1 MEEKKQSVQEEQT
14 REIFDELRG
23 WNDDDFNE
31 AFQELEIENCNISTE
46 KKKLLVM
53 LNMLDGVKQNGWF
66 FATNQLLCELSGM
79 KDRTLTRTKKYFK
92 DLKIINF
99 RRGCKE
105 HSTDYKFNR
114 KNIINLPKIKC
125 GVLPNKSGDSPIVKS
140 GISNSI
146 SDSYQVQHATFF
158 NTIENGVPYTETYSN
173 SNTETYSNS
182 NTEIYSKK
190 ESYTDSNIN
199 NNINKKDNNIMNNL
213 INILIENNKELIEN
227 INRNNKELTTSILS
241 LKNGNETN
249 PSIETYKKEIEE
261 KDNRVKTLQDEI
273 NKIQD
278 EASTLVEKKD
288 IEIENLQ
295 EENNKLQDK
304 VNNLQEEN
312 NKLQDKVNKL
322 QEENNKLQ
330 ERLNKVT
337 VTANGNETNHSSSIV
352 DKILSHSLD
361 VVTKHPTKDKAWK
374 QEKAL
379 QETTKQEQS
388 PKVDTKTT
396 VVENDSNNDEKNY
409 VLKKLE
415 CEIIKPFKSSIINA
429 KNYEKL
435 MKTQEDI
442 CDVVE
447 NFYTVHKDVITISDI
462 KPFSNEL
469 RTVFQQ
475 KEEELQQKTN
485 INEPSSK
492 SNGEVQVEED
502 NTNSLQQNPSKEE
515 TKETTAVEN
524 SSKEDEA
531 KYNQFQSNK
540 ETTPKTENCE
550 EKKETTAE
558 PSTANSKNI
567 EVSKTDTPNDKE
579 KTQEELDK
587 ELDKTVSS
595 MFLTDT
601 NQAVSTK
608 KSEEVKFPETKVI
621 PLREGEEKRQ
631 FQELVDNTTIN
642 QMLESYSALDKVKYE
657 EILTEIRKTVTKG
670 NYPQRI
676 VQAYLNAIEYKGYYC
691 NIQNAMKPLED
702 TIEVTVTATST
713 PKRDSIEEF
722 IKDKVDNIEKNVKE
736 CGDELPFGN
745 KPKSNHQDVEE
756 SNCYQSEVEKIAM
769 AATCSYDESQ
779 DALF

>member
-173 SNTETYSNS
+173 SNTETYS
-182 NTEIYSKK
+182 KK

-199 NNINKKDNNIMNNL
+199 NNINKKDNNIMDNL

-249 PSIETYKKEIEE
+249 SSIETYKKEI
-261 KDNRVKTLQDEI
+261 KTLQDEI

-295 EENNKLQDK
+295 EENNKLQ
-304 VNNLQEEN
+304 
-312 NKLQDKVNKL
+312 
-322 QEENNKLQ
+322 EENNKLQ

-337 VTANGNETNHSSSIV
+337 ATANGNETNHSSSIV

-379 QETTKQEQS
+379 QEAKQEQS

-396 VVENDSNNDEKNY
+396 VVENNSNNDEKNY

-435 MKTQEDI
+435 MKTQEDFA
-442 CDVVE
+442 DVVKKY
-447 NFYTVHKDVITISDI
+447 YTVHNDVITSSEMKSII
-462 KPFSNEL
+462 NEV

-475 KEEELQQKTN
+475 KEEELTSKVDTN
-485 INEPSSK
+485 ESSSK
-492 SNGEVQVEED
+492 SNGIVQSEED
-502 NTNSLQQNPSKEE
+502 DTNSLQQNPSKEE

-531 KYNQFQSNK
+531 KSNQFQSNK
-540 ETTPKTENCE
+540 ETTQKTENCE
-550 EKKETTAE
+550 EKEEATTE
-558 PSTANSKNI
+558 PNTANSKNV
-567 EVSKTDTPNDKE
+567 EVSKTDTPNYKE

-601 NQAVSTK
+601 KQAVSTK

-631 FQELVDNTTIN
+631 FQELVDNATIN
-642 QMLESYSALDKVKYE
+642 QMLESYSALDKGKYE
-657 EILTEIRKTVTKG
+657 EILTEIRKSVTKG

-676 VQAYLNAIEYKGYYC
+676 VQAYLNAIEHKGYYC

-702 TIEVTVTATST
+702 TKEVTVTATST
-713 PKRDSIEEF
+713 PKRDSLEEF
-722 IKDKVDNIEKNVKE
+722 IKDKMDNIEKNVKE

>member
-53 LNMLDGVKQNGWF
+53 LNMLDGVKQKGWF
-66 FATNQLLCELSGM
+66 FATNQLLCELTGM

-173 SNTETYSNS
+173 SNTE
-182 NTEIYSKK
+182 IYSKK

-249 PSIETYKKEIEE
+249 LSIETYKKEIEE
-261 KDNRVKTLQDEI
+261 KDNLIKTLQDEI

-278 EASTLVEKKD
+278 EVSTLVEKKD
-288 IEIENLQ
+288 IEIENL
-295 EENNKLQDK
+295 KT
-304 VNNLQEEN
+304 
-312 NKLQDKVNKL
+312 
-322 QEENNKLQ
+322 
-330 ERLNKVT
+330 RLNNSIEYFKKIRQYIPKELRT
-337 VTANGNETNHSSSIV
+337 INGKETNHSSSTSIES
-352 DKILSHSLD
+352 KIISHSLD
-361 VVTKHPTKDKAWK
+361 VVTKYPTKDKAWK
-374 QEKAL
+374 QEQQEKAL
-379 QETTKQEQS
+379 QEAKQEQS

-396 VVENDSNNDEKNY
+396 VVENNSNNDEKNY

-435 MKTQEDI
+435 MKTQEDFA
-442 CDVVE
+442 DVVKK
-447 NFYTVHKDVITISDI
+447 FYTVHNDVITSSEMKSII
-462 KPFSNEL
+462 NEV

-475 KEEELQQKTN
+475 KEEELTSKVDTN
-485 INEPSSK
+485 ESSSK
-492 SNGEVQVEED
+492 SNGIVQVEED

-601 NQAVSTK
+601 KQAVSTK

-642 QMLESYSALDKVKYE
+642 QMLESYSALDKGKYE
-657 EILTEIRKTVTKG
+657 EILTEIRKAVTKG

-676 VQAYLNAIEYKGYYC
+676 VQAYLNAIEHKGYYC
-691 NIQNAMKPLED
+691 NLQNAMKPLED
-702 TIEVTVTATST
+702 TKEVTVTATST
-713 PKRDSIEEF
+713 PKRDSLEEF

-745 KPKSNHQDVEE
+745 NSKSNHQDVEE
-756 SNCYQSEVEKIAM
+756 SNYYQSEEEKIAM

>member
-53 LNMLDGVKQNGWF
+53 LNMLDGVKQKGWF

-140 GISNSI
+140 GIRNSI

-158 NTIENGVPYTETYSN
+158 NTIENGVPYTDTYTEKYSN
-173 SNTETYSNS
+173 SNSET
-182 NTEIYSKK
+182 YSKK
-190 ESYTDSNIN
+190 EPYTDSNTD
-199 NNINKKDNNIMNNL
+199 NNINKKDNNIMDNL

-249 PSIETYKKEIEE
+249 LSIETYKKEIEE
-261 KDNRVKTLQDEI
+261 KDNLIKTLQDEI

-278 EASTLVEKKD
+278 EVSTLVEKKD
-288 IEIENLQ
+288 IEIENL
-295 EENNKLQDK
+295 KT
-304 VNNLQEEN
+304 
-312 NKLQDKVNKL
+312 
-322 QEENNKLQ
+322 
-330 ERLNKVT
+330 RLNNSIEYFKKISQYIPNELRT
-337 VTANGNETNHSSSIV
+337 TNGKETNHSSSTSIES
-352 DKILSHSLD
+352 KIISHSLD
-361 VVTKHPTKDKAWK
+361 VVTKYPTKDKAWK
-374 QEKAL
+374 QEQQEKAL
-379 QETTKQEQS
+379 QEAKQEQS

-396 VVENDSNNDEKNY
+396 VQENNSKEGERNY
-409 VLKKLE
+409 VLKKLDNLKNGWIE
-415 CEIIKPFKSSIINA
+415 KINTVTTEEQL
-429 KNYEKL
+429 YE
-435 MKTQEDI
+435 
-442 CDVVE
+442 
-447 NFYTVHKDVITISDI
+447 Y
-462 KPFSNEL
+462 SNESL
-469 RTVFQQ
+469 YQFSDFAKIHVEFQ
-475 KEEELQQKTN
+475 KESDETFKELQQ
-485 INEPSSK
+485 
-492 SNGEVQVEED
+492 
-502 NTNSLQQNPSKEE
+502 LF
-515 TKETTAVEN
+515 
-524 SSKEDEA
+524 EA

-540 ETTPKTENCE
+540 ETTPKAENCE

-558 PSTANSKNI
+558 PNTANSKNV

-579 KTQEELDK
+579 KTQEEIDK
-587 ELDKTVSS
+587 EFEKETSS

-601 NQAVSTK
+601 KQAVSTK

-631 FQELVDNTTIN
+631 FQELVDNQTLN
-642 QMLESYSALDKVKYE
+642 RLLKDYSEKRNFD
-657 EILTEIRKTVTKG
+657 EIITEIRKAITKG
-670 NYPQRI
+670 NYPKKI
-676 VQAYLNAIEYKGYYC
+676 VNAYIEYAWHTYTFDC
-691 NIQNAMKPLED
+691 EVQDAMKPLED
-702 TIEVTVTATST
+702 TKEEKETTAETNST
-713 PKRDSIEEF
+713 PKGDSLDEF
-722 IKDKVDNIEKNVKE
+722 LKDKVDNIKKNAE
-736 CGDELPFGN
+736 ENGNELPFGKN
-745 KPKSNHQDVEE
+745 PKSRYQDVDE
-756 SNCYQSEVEKIAM
+756 SNYYQSEEEKVAM
-769 AATCSYDESQ
+769 SATCSYDETQ
-779 DALF
+779 DAVF

>member
-125 GVLPNKSGDSPIVKS
+125 GVLPNKSGESPIVKS
-140 GISNSI
+140 CISNSI
-146 SDSYQVQHATFF
+146 SDSYQVKHATFF

-173 SNTETYSNS
+173 SNTETYS
-182 NTEIYSKK
+182 KK

-199 NNINKKDNNIMNNL
+199 NNINKKDNNIMDNL

-249 PSIETYKKEIEE
+249 LSIETYKKEIEE
-261 KDNRVKTLQDEI
+261 KDNLIKTLQDEI

-278 EASTLVEKKD
+278 EVSTLVEKKD
-288 IEIENLQ
+288 IEIENL
-295 EENNKLQDK
+295 KT
-304 VNNLQEEN
+304 
-312 NKLQDKVNKL
+312 
-322 QEENNKLQ
+322 
-330 ERLNKVT
+330 RLNKSIEYFKKIRQYIPKELRIT
-337 VTANGNETNHSSSIV
+337 NGKETNHSSSTSIES
-352 DKILSHSLD
+352 KIISHSLD
-361 VVTKHPTKDKAWK
+361 VVTKYPTKDKAWK
-374 QEKAL
+374 QEQQEKAL
-379 QETTKQEQS
+379 QEAKQEQS
-388 PKVDTKTT
+388 TNVDTKTT
-396 VVENDSNNDEKNY
+396 VVENNSNNDEKNY

-435 MKTQEDI
+435 MKTQEDFA
-442 CDVVE
+442 DVVKK
-447 NFYTVHKDVITISDI
+447 FYTVHNDVITSTEMKSII
-462 KPFSNEL
+462 NEV

-475 KEEELQQKTN
+475 KEEELTSKVDTN
-485 INEPSSK
+485 ESSSK

-531 KYNQFQSNK
+531 KSNQFQSNK
-540 ETTPKTENCE
+540 ETTQKSENCE
-550 EKKETTAE
+550 EKEEATAE

-601 NQAVSTK
+601 K

-631 FQELVDNTTIN
+631 FQELVSNQTIN
-642 QMLESYSALDKVKYE
+642 ALLEGYSALDKGKYE
-657 EILTEIRKTVTKG
+657 EILTEIRKAVTKG

-676 VQAYLNAIEYKGYYC
+676 VQAYLNAIEHKGYYC
-691 NIQNAMKPLED
+691 NLQNAMKPLED
-702 TIEVTVTATST
+702 TKEVTVTATST
-713 PKRDSIEEF
+713 PKIDSLEEF
-722 IKDKVDNIEKNVKE
+722 IKDKMDNIEKNVKE

-745 KPKSNHQDVEE
+745 NSKSNHQDVEE
-756 SNCYQSEVEKIAM
+756 SNCYQSKEENMAM

>member
-53 LNMLDGVKQNGWF
+53 LNMLDGIKQKGWF

-140 GISNSI
+140 GIGNSI

-173 SNTETYSNS
+173 SNSEK
-182 NTEIYSKK
+182 YSKK

-249 PSIETYKKEIEE
+249 LSIETYKKEIEE
-261 KDNRVKTLQDEI
+261 KDNLIKTLKDEI

-278 EASTLVEKKD
+278 EVSTLVEKKD
-288 IEIENLQ
+288 IEIENL
-295 EENNKLQDK
+295 KT
-304 VNNLQEEN
+304 
-312 NKLQDKVNKL
+312 
-322 QEENNKLQ
+322 
-330 ERLNKVT
+330 RLNNSIEYFKKIRQYIPKELRT
-337 VTANGNETNHSSSIV
+337 TNGKETNHSSSTSIES
-352 DKILSHSLD
+352 KIISHSLD

-374 QEKAL
+374 QEQQKKAL
-379 QETTKQEQS
+379 QEAKQEQS

-396 VVENDSNNDEKNY
+396 VVENNSNNGERNY

-435 MKTQEDI
+435 MKTQEDFADI
-442 CDVVE
+442 V
-447 NFYTVHKDVITISDI
+447 NKYYTVHNDVITSSEMKSII
-462 KPFSNEL
+462 NEV
-469 RTVFQQ
+469 RTIFQQ
-475 KEEELQQKTN
+475 KEEELQQKANT
-485 INEPSSK
+485 NEPSS
-492 SNGEVQVEED
+492 NGIVQVEEG
-502 NTNSLQQNPSKEE
+502 NTKELQQNPSKVD
-515 TKETTAVEN
+515 TKTIAVEN

-531 KYNQFQSNK
+531 KSNQFQSNK

-550 EKKETTAE
+550 EKEEATTE
-558 PSTANSKNI
+558 PNTANSKNV

-587 ELDKTVSS
+587 EFEKETSS

-601 NQAVSTK
+601 KQAVSTK

-631 FQELVDNTTIN
+631 FQELVDNQTLN
-642 QMLESYSALDKVKYE
+642 RLLKDYSEKRNFD
-657 EILTEIRKTVTKG
+657 EILTEIRKAITKG
-670 NYPQRI
+670 NYPKKI
-676 VQAYLNAIEYKGYYC
+676 VNAYIEYAWHTYTFDC
-691 NIQNAMKPLED
+691 EVQDAMKPLED
-702 TIEVTVTATST
+702 TKEGTETTAETTST
-713 PKRDSIEEF
+713 PKGDSLAEF
-722 IKDKVDNIEKNVKE
+722 LKDKVDNIKKNAE
-736 CGDELPFGN
+736 ENGNELPFGKN
-745 KPKSNHQDVEE
+745 HKSRYQDVDE
-756 SNCYQSEVEKIAM
+756 SNCYQSEEEKVAM
-769 AATCSYDESQ
+769 AATCSYDETQ
-779 DALF
+779 DAVF

>member
-125 GVLPNKSGDSPIVKS
+125 GVLPNKSGESPIVKS

-146 SDSYQVQHATFF
+146 SDSYQVKHATFF

-173 SNTETYSNS
+173 SNTETYS
-182 NTEIYSKK
+182 KK

-199 NNINKKDNNIMNNL
+199 NNINKKDNNIMDNL

-249 PSIETYKKEIEE
+249 LSIETYKKEIEE
-261 KDNRVKTLQDEI
+261 KDNLIKTLQDEI

-278 EASTLVEKKD
+278 EVSTLVEKKD
-288 IEIENLQ
+288 IEIENL
-295 EENNKLQDK
+295 KT
-304 VNNLQEEN
+304 
-312 NKLQDKVNKL
+312 
-322 QEENNKLQ
+322 
-330 ERLNKVT
+330 RLNKSIEYFKKIRQYIPKGLRT
-337 VTANGNETNHSSSIV
+337 TNGKETNHSSSTSIES
-352 DKILSHSLD
+352 KIISHSLD
-361 VVTKHPTKDKAWK
+361 VVTKYPTKDKAWK
-374 QEKAL
+374 QEQQEKAL
-379 QETTKQEQS
+379 QEAKQEQS
-388 PKVDTKTT
+388 TNVDTKTT
-396 VVENDSNNDEKNY
+396 VVENNSNNDEKNY

-435 MKTQEDI
+435 MKTQEDFA
-442 CDVVE
+442 DVVKKY
-447 NFYTVHKDVITISDI
+447 YTVHNDVITSSEMKSII
-462 KPFSNEL
+462 NEV

-475 KEEELQQKTN
+475 KEEELTSKVDTN
-485 INEPSSK
+485 ESSSK

-502 NTNSLQQNPSKEE
+502 KTNSLQQNPSKEE

-531 KYNQFQSNK
+531 KSNQFQSNK
-540 ETTPKTENCE
+540 ETTQKSENCE
-550 EKKETTAE
+550 EKEEATAE

-601 NQAVSTK
+601 K

-631 FQELVDNTTIN
+631 FQELVSNQTIN
-642 QMLESYSALDKVKYE
+642 ALLEGYSALDKGKYE
-657 EILTEIRKTVTKG
+657 EILTEIRKAVTKG

-676 VQAYLNAIEYKGYYC
+676 VQAYLNAIEHKGYYC
-691 NIQNAMKPLED
+691 NLQNAMKPLED
-702 TIEVTVTATST
+702 TKEVTVTATST
-713 PKRDSIEEF
+713 PKIDSLEEF
-722 IKDKVDNIEKNVKE
+722 IKDKMDNIEKNVKE
-736 CGDELPFGN
+736 CGDGLPFGN

-756 SNCYQSEVEKIAM
+756 SNCYQSKEENMAM

>member
-125 GVLPNKSGDSPIVKS
+125 GVLPNKSGESPIVKS

-146 SDSYQVQHATFF
+146 SDSYQVKHATFF

-173 SNTETYSNS
+173 SNTETYS
-182 NTEIYSKK
+182 KK

-199 NNINKKDNNIMNNL
+199 NNINKKDNNIMDNL

-249 PSIETYKKEIEE
+249 LSIETYKKEIEE
-261 KDNRVKTLQDEI
+261 KDNLIKTLQDEI

-278 EASTLVEKKD
+278 EVSTLVEKKD
-288 IEIENLQ
+288 IEIENL
-295 EENNKLQDK
+295 KT
-304 VNNLQEEN
+304 
-312 NKLQDKVNKL
+312 
-322 QEENNKLQ
+322 
-330 ERLNKVT
+330 RLNKSIEYFKKIRQYIPKELRT
-337 VTANGNETNHSSSIV
+337 TNGKETNHSSSTSIES
-352 DKILSHSLD
+352 KIISHSLD
-361 VVTKHPTKDKAWK
+361 VVTKYPTKDKAWK
-374 QEKAL
+374 QEQQEKAL
-379 QETTKQEQS
+379 QEAKQEQS
-388 PKVDTKTT
+388 TNVDTKTT
-396 VVENDSNNDEKNY
+396 VVENNSNNDEKNY

-435 MKTQEDI
+435 MKTQEDFA
-442 CDVVE
+442 DVVKKY
-447 NFYTVHKDVITISDI
+447 YTVHNDVITSSEMKSII
-462 KPFSNEL
+462 NEV

-475 KEEELQQKTN
+475 KEEELTSKVDTN
-485 INEPSSK
+485 ESSSK

-531 KYNQFQSNK
+531 KSNQFQSNK
-540 ETTPKTENCE
+540 ETTQKSENCE
-550 EKKETTAE
+550 EKEEATAE

-601 NQAVSTK
+601 K

-631 FQELVDNTTIN
+631 FQELVSNQTIN
-642 QMLESYSALDKVKYE
+642 ALLEGYSALDKGKYE
-657 EILTEIRKTVTKG
+657 EILTEIRKAVTKG

-676 VQAYLNAIEYKGYYC
+676 VQAYLNAIEHKGYYC
-691 NIQNAMKPLED
+691 NLQNAMKPLED
-702 TIEVTVTATST
+702 TKEVTVTATST
-713 PKRDSIEEF
+713 PKIDSLEEF

-745 KPKSNHQDVEE
+745 NSKSNHQDVDE
-756 SNCYQSEVEKIAM
+756 SNYYQSEEEKVAM

>member
-1 MEEKKQSVQEEQT
+1 M
-14 REIFDELRG
+14 
-23 WNDDDFNE
+23 
-31 AFQELEIENCNISTE
+31 
-46 KKKLLVM
+46 
-53 LNMLDGVKQNGWF
+53 
-66 FATNQLLCELSGM
+66 
-79 KDRTLTRTKKYFK
+79 
-92 DLKIINF
+92 
-99 RRGCKE
+99 
-105 HSTDYKFNR
+105 
-114 KNIINLPKIKC
+114 
-125 GVLPNKSGDSPIVKS
+125 
-140 GISNSI
+140 
-146 SDSYQVQHATFF
+146 
-158 NTIENGVPYTETYSN
+158 
-173 SNTETYSNS
+173 
-182 NTEIYSKK
+182 
-190 ESYTDSNIN
+190 
-199 NNINKKDNNIMNNL
+199 
-213 INILIENNKELIEN
+213 
-227 INRNNKELTTSILS
+227 
-241 LKNGNETN
+241 
-249 PSIETYKKEIEE
+249 
-261 KDNRVKTLQDEI
+261 
-273 NKIQD
+273 
-278 EASTLVEKKD
+278 
-288 IEIENLQ
+288 
-295 EENNKLQDK
+295 
-304 VNNLQEEN
+304 
-312 NKLQDKVNKL
+312 
-322 QEENNKLQ
+322 
-330 ERLNKVT
+330 
-337 VTANGNETNHSSSIV
+337 

>member
-158 NTIENGVPYTETYSN
+158 NTIENGVPYTDTYTEKYSN
-173 SNTETYSNS
+173 SNSET
-182 NTEIYSKK
+182 YSKK
-190 ESYTDSNIN
+190 ESYTDSNTD
-199 NNINKKDNNIMNNL
+199 NNINKKDNNIMDNL

-249 PSIETYKKEIEE
+249 LSIETYKKEIEE
-261 KDNRVKTLQDEI
+261 KDNLIKTLKDEI

-278 EASTLVEKKD
+278 EVSTLVEKKD
-288 IEIENLQ
+288 IEIENL
-295 EENNKLQDK
+295 KT
-304 VNNLQEEN
+304 
-312 NKLQDKVNKL
+312 
-322 QEENNKLQ
+322 
-330 ERLNKVT
+330 RLNNSIEYFKKIRQYIPKELRT
-337 VTANGNETNHSSSIV
+337 TNGKETNHSSSTSIES
-352 DKILSHSLD
+352 KIISHSLD
-361 VVTKHPTKDKAWK
+361 VVTKYPTKDKAWK
-374 QEKAL
+374 QEQQEKAL
-379 QETTKQEQS
+379 QEAKQEQS
-388 PKVDTKTT
+388 PNVDTKTT
-396 VVENDSNNDEKNY
+396 VVENNSNNDEKNY

-435 MKTQEDI
+435 MKTQEDFA
-442 CDVVE
+442 DVVKK
-447 NFYTVHKDVITISDI
+447 FYTVHNDVITSSEMKSII
-462 KPFSNEL
+462 NEV

-475 KEEELQQKTN
+475 KEEELTSKVDTN
-485 INEPSSK
+485 ESSNK
-492 SNGEVQVEED
+492 SNGIVQVEED

-540 ETTPKTENCE
+540 ETTPNTENCE
-550 EKKETTAE
+550 EKKEATAE

-579 KTQEELDK
+579 KTQEEIDK
-587 ELDKTVSS
+587 DLDKTVSS

-601 NQAVSTK
+601 KQAVSTK

-642 QMLESYSALDKVKYE
+642 QMLESYSALDGDKYK

-676 VQAYLNAIEYKGYYC
+676 VQAYLNAIEHKGYYC
-691 NIQNAMKPLED
+691 NLQNAMKPLED
-702 TIEVTVTATST
+702 TKEEKETTAETTST
-713 PKRDSIEEF
+713 QKGDSLAEF
-722 IKDKVDNIEKNVKE
+722 LKDKVDNIKKNAE
-736 CGDELPFGN
+736 ENGNELPFGKN
-745 KPKSNHQDVEE
+745 PKSRYQDVDE
-756 SNCYQSEVEKIAM
+756 SNYYLSTEEEMTM
-769 AATCSYDESQ
+769 ALATDIE
-779 DALF
+779 

>member
-53 LNMLDGVKQNGWF
+53 LNMLDGVKQKGWF

-140 GISNSI
+140 GIRNSI
-146 SDSYQVQHATFF
+146 SDSYQVKHATFF
-158 NTIENGVPYTETYSN
+158 NTIENGVPYTDTYTEKYSN
-173 SNTETYSNS
+173 SNSET
-182 NTEIYSKK
+182 YSKK
-190 ESYTDSNIN
+190 ESYTDSNTD
-199 NNINKKDNNIMNNL
+199 NNINKKDNNIMDNL

-249 PSIETYKKEIEE
+249 LSIETYKKEIEE
-261 KDNRVKTLQDEI
+261 KDNRIKTLQDEI

-278 EASTLVEKKD
+278 EVSTLVEKKD
-288 IEIENLQ
+288 IEIENL
-295 EENNKLQDK
+295 KT
-304 VNNLQEEN
+304 
-312 NKLQDKVNKL
+312 
-322 QEENNKLQ
+322 
-330 ERLNKVT
+330 RLNNSIEYFKKIRQYIPKELRT
-337 VTANGNETNHSSSIV
+337 TNGKETNHSSSTSIES
-352 DKILSHSLD
+352 KIISHSLD
-361 VVTKHPTKDKAWK
+361 VVTKYPTKDKAWK
-374 QEKAL
+374 QEQQEKAL
-379 QETTKQEQS
+379 QEAKQEQS
-388 PKVDTKTT
+388 PNVDTKTT
-396 VVENDSNNDEKNY
+396 VVENNSNNDEKNY

-435 MKTQEDI
+435 MKTQEDFA
-442 CDVVE
+442 DVVKK
-447 NFYTVHKDVITISDI
+447 FYTVHNDVITSSEMKSII
-462 KPFSNEL
+462 NEV

-475 KEEELQQKTN
+475 KEEELTSKVDTN
-485 INEPSSK
+485 ESSSK
-492 SNGEVQVEED
+492 SNGIVQVEED
-502 NTNSLQQNPSKEE
+502 NTNSLQQNPYKEE

-540 ETTPKTENCE
+540 ETTPKAENCE

-558 PSTANSKNI
+558 PNTANSKNV

-579 KTQEELDK
+579 KTQKEIDK
-587 ELDKTVSS
+587 EFENETSS

-601 NQAVSTK
+601 KQAVSTK

-642 QMLESYSALDKVKYE
+642 QMLESYSALDKGKYE
-657 EILTEIRKTVTKG
+657 EILTEIRKAVTKG

-676 VQAYLNAIEYKGYYC
+676 VQAYLNAIEHKGYYC
-691 NIQNAMKPLED
+691 NLQNAMKPLED
-702 TIEVTVTATST
+702 TKEVTVTETST
-713 PKRDSIEEF
+713 QKGDSLEEF
-722 IKDKVDNIEKNVKE
+722 LKDKVDNIKKNAE
-736 CGDELPFGN
+736 ENGNELPFGKN
-745 KPKSNHQDVEE
+745 PKSRYQDVDE
-756 SNCYQSEVEKIAM
+756 SNCYQSEEEKVAM
-769 AATCSYDESQ
+769 SATCSYDETQ
-779 DALF
+779 DAVF

>member
-140 GISNSI
+140 GINNSI

-173 SNTETYSNS
+173 SNTET
-182 NTEIYSKK
+182 YSKK

-213 INILIENNKELIEN
+213 INILIENNKELLEN

-288 IEIENLQ
+288 IEIEKLK
-295 EENNKLQDK
+295 EENNKLK
-304 VNNLQEEN
+304 
-312 NKLQDKVNKL
+312 
-322 QEENNKLQ
+322 EENNKLQ

-337 VTANGNETNHSSSIV
+337 ATANGNKTNHSSYTSNV
-352 DKILSHSLD
+352 DKIISYQLKS
-361 VVTKHPTKDKAWK
+361 VTEHPTKDKAWK
-374 QEKAL
+374 

-396 VVENDSNNDEKNY
+396 VVENNSNNDEKNY

-435 MKTQEDI
+435 MKTQEDFA
-442 CDVVE
+442 DVVKK
-447 NFYTVHKDVITISDI
+447 FYTVHNDVITSSEMKSII
-462 KPFSNEL
+462 NEV

-475 KEEELQQKTN
+475 KEEELTSKVDTN
-485 INEPSSK
+485 ESSSK
-492 SNGEVQVEED
+492 SNGIVQVEED

-567 EVSKTDTPNDKE
+567 EVSKTDTPNYKE

-601 NQAVSTK
+601 KQAVSTK

-621 PLREGEEKRQ
+621 PLREGEEKKQ

-642 QMLESYSALDKVKYE
+642 QMLESYSALDKGKYE
-657 EILTEIRKTVTKG
+657 EILTEIRKAVTKG

-676 VQAYLNAIEYKGYYC
+676 VQAYLNAIEHKGYYC
-691 NIQNAMKPLED
+691 NLQNAMKPIED
-702 TIEVTVTATST
+702 TKEVTVTATST
-713 PKRDSIEEF
+713 PKRDSLEEF

-745 KPKSNHQDVEE
+745 NSKSNHQDVDE
-756 SNCYQSEVEKIAM
+756 SNYYQSEEEKVAM

>member
-1 MEEKKQSVQEEQT
+1 MEEKKQSVLEEQT

-53 LNMLDGVKQNGWF
+53 LNMLDGVKQKGWF
-66 FATNQLLCELSGM
+66 FATNQLLCELTGM

-173 SNTETYSNS
+173 SNTETYS
-182 NTEIYSKK
+182 KK

-249 PSIETYKKEIEE
+249 SSIETYKKEIEE
-261 KDNRVKTLQDEI
+261 KDNLIKTLQDEI

-304 VNNLQEEN
+304 V
-312 NKLQDKVNKL
+312 
-322 QEENNKLQ
+322 NKLQ

-374 QEKAL
+374 QEKEL
-379 QETTKQEQS
+379 QEAKQEQS

-396 VVENDSNNDEKNY
+396 VVENNSNDGERNY
-409 VLKKLE
+409 VLKKFE
-415 CEIIKPFKSSIINA
+415 CEIIKPFKSSIVNA
-429 KNYEKL
+429 KSYEKL

-442 CDVVE
+442 CNVVE

-492 SNGEVQVEED
+492 SNGEVQVEE
-502 NTNSLQQNPSKEE
+502 NNTKESETNSNR
-515 TKETTAVEN
+515 
-524 SSKEDEA
+524 
-531 KYNQFQSNK
+531 FQSNK
-540 ETTPKTENCE
+540 ETTPKTENGE
-550 EKKETTAE
+550 EKKETTTE
-558 PSTANSKNI
+558 PNTANSKNV

-601 NQAVSTK
+601 KQAVSTK
-608 KSEEVKFPETKVI
+608 NSEEVKFPETKVI

-642 QMLESYSALDKVKYE
+642 QMLESYSALDKGKYK
-657 EILTEIRKTVTKG
+657 EILTEIRKAVTKG
-670 NYPQRI
+670 NYTQRI
-676 VQAYLNAIEYKGYYC
+676 VQAYLNAIEHKGYYC

-702 TIEVTVTATST
+702 TKEVTVTATST
-713 PKRDSIEEF
+713 PKRDSLEEF

-745 KPKSNHQDVEE
+745 NSKSNHQYVDD
-756 SNCYQSEVEKIAM
+756 SNCYKSEEEKIAM

>member
-125 GVLPNKSGDSPIVKS
+125 GVLPNKSGESPIVKS

-146 SDSYQVQHATFF
+146 SDSYQVKHATFF

-173 SNTETYSNS
+173 SNTETYS
-182 NTEIYSKK
+182 KK

-199 NNINKKDNNIMNNL
+199 NNINKKDNNIMDNL

-249 PSIETYKKEIEE
+249 LSIETYKKEIEE
-261 KDNRVKTLQDEI
+261 KDNLIKTLQDEI

-278 EASTLVEKKD
+278 EVSTLVEKKD
-288 IEIENLQ
+288 IEIENL
-295 EENNKLQDK
+295 KT
-304 VNNLQEEN
+304 
-312 NKLQDKVNKL
+312 
-322 QEENNKLQ
+322 
-330 ERLNKVT
+330 RLNKSIEYFKKIRQYIPKELRT
-337 VTANGNETNHSSSIV
+337 TNGKETNHSSSTSIES
-352 DKILSHSLD
+352 KIISHSLD
-361 VVTKHPTKDKAWK
+361 VVTKYPTKDKAWK
-374 QEKAL
+374 QEQQEKAL
-379 QETTKQEQS
+379 QEAKQEQS
-388 PKVDTKTT
+388 TNVDTKTT
-396 VVENDSNNDEKNY
+396 VVENNSNNDEKNY

-435 MKTQEDI
+435 MKTQEDFA
-442 CDVVE
+442 DVVKKY
-447 NFYTVHKDVITISDI
+447 YTVHNDVITSSEMKSII
-462 KPFSNEL
+462 NEV

-475 KEEELQQKTN
+475 KEEELTSKVNTN
-485 INEPSSK
+485 ESSSK

-531 KYNQFQSNK
+531 KSNQFQSNK
-540 ETTPKTENCE
+540 ETTQKSENCE
-550 EKKETTAE
+550 EKEEATAE
-558 PSTANSKNI
+558 PSTSNSKNI

-601 NQAVSTK
+601 K

-631 FQELVDNTTIN
+631 FQELIDNTTIN
-642 QMLESYSALDKVKYE
+642 QMLESYSALDKGKYE
-657 EILTEIRKTVTKG
+657 EILTEIRKAVTKG

-676 VQAYLNAIEYKGYYC
+676 VQAYLNAIEHKGYYC
-691 NIQNAMKPLED
+691 NLQNAMKPLED
-702 TIEVTVTATST
+702 TKEVTVTATST
-713 PKRDSIEEF
+713 PKRDSLEEF

-745 KPKSNHQDVEE
+745 NSKSNHQDVEE
-756 SNCYQSEVEKIAM
+756 SNCYQSEEEKIAM

>member
-53 LNMLDGVKQNGWF
+53 LNMLDGVKQKGWF

-173 SNTETYSNS
+173 SNTETYS
-182 NTEIYSKK
+182 KK

-249 PSIETYKKEIEE
+249 SSIETYKKEI
-261 KDNRVKTLQDEI
+261 KTLQDEI

-288 IEIENLQ
+288 IEIENLKK
-295 EENNKLQDK
+295 ENGT
-304 VNNLQEEN
+304 VTEN
-312 NKLQDKVNKL
+312 CNKLQDKVNKL

-337 VTANGNETNHSSSIV
+337 VTTNGKETSHSPSTSIE

-361 VVTKHPTKDKAWK
+361 VVTKYPTKDKAWK
-374 QEKAL
+374 QEQQKKAL
-379 QETTKQEQS
+379 QEEKQEQS

-396 VVENDSNNDEKNY
+396 VIENNSNNGERNY

-415 CEIIKPFKSSIINA
+415 CEIIKPFKSSIVNA
-429 KNYEKL
+429 KSYEEL

-502 NTNSLQQNPSKEE
+502 NTKESETNSNR
-515 TKETTAVEN
+515 
-524 SSKEDEA
+524 
-531 KYNQFQSNK
+531 FQSNK

-558 PSTANSKNI
+558 PNTANSKNV

-579 KTQEELDK
+579 KTQEEIDK
-587 ELDKTVSS
+587 EFEKETSS

-601 NQAVSTK
+601 KQAVSTK

-631 FQELVDNTTIN
+631 LQELVDNQTLN
-642 QMLESYSALDKVKYE
+642 RLLKDYSEKRNFD
-657 EILTEIRKTVTKG
+657 EILTEIRKAITKG
-670 NYPQRI
+670 NYPKKI
-676 VQAYLNAIEYKGYYC
+676 VNAYIEYAWHTYTFDC
-691 NIQNAMKPLED
+691 EVQDAIKPLED
-702 TIEVTVTATST
+702 TKEEKETTAETTST
-713 PKRDSIEEF
+713 PKGDSLEEF
-722 IKDKVDNIEKNVKE
+722 LKDKVDNIKKNAE
-736 CGDELPFGN
+736 ENGNELPFGKN
-745 KPKSNHQDVEE
+745 PKSRYQDVDE
-756 SNCYQSEVEKIAM
+756 SNYYQSEEEKVAM
-769 AATCSYDESQ
+769 SATCSYDETQ
-779 DALF
+779 DAVF

>member
-53 LNMLDGVKQNGWF
+53 LNMLDGVKQKGWF

-173 SNTETYSNS
+173 SNTETYS
-182 NTEIYSKK
+182 KK

-199 NNINKKDNNIMNNL
+199 NNINKKDNNIMDNL

-249 PSIETYKKEIEE
+249 LSIETYKKEIEE
-261 KDNRVKTLQDEI
+261 KDNLIKTLQDEI

-278 EASTLVEKKD
+278 EVSTLVEKKD
-288 IEIENLQ
+288 IEIENL
-295 EENNKLQDK
+295 KT
-304 VNNLQEEN
+304 
-312 NKLQDKVNKL
+312 
-322 QEENNKLQ
+322 
-330 ERLNKVT
+330 RLNNSIEYFKKISQYIPNELRT
-337 VTANGNETNHSSSIV
+337 TNGKETNHSSSTSIES
-352 DKILSHSLD
+352 KIISHSLD
-361 VVTKHPTKDKAWK
+361 VVTKYPTKDKAWK
-374 QEKAL
+374 QEQQEKAL
-379 QETTKQEQS
+379 QEAKQEQS

-396 VVENDSNNDEKNY
+396 VVENNSNNDEKNY

-435 MKTQEDI
+435 MKTQEDFA
-442 CDVVE
+442 DVVKKY
-447 NFYTVHKDVITISDI
+447 YTVHNDVITSSEMKSII
-462 KPFSNEL
+462 NEV
-469 RTVFQQ
+469 RSVFQQ
-475 KEEELQQKTN
+475 KEEELTSKVDTN
-485 INEPSSK
+485 ESSSK

-502 NTNSLQQNPSKEE
+502 NTKRLQQNPSKEE

-531 KYNQFQSNK
+531 KSNQFQSNK
-540 ETTPKTENCE
+540 KTTPKSENCE
-550 EKKETTAE
+550 EKEEATTE
-558 PSTANSKNI
+558 PNTANSKNI
-567 EVSKTDTPNDKE
+567 EVSKTDTPNYKE

-601 NQAVSTK
+601 KQAVSTK

-642 QMLESYSALDKVKYE
+642 QMLESYSALDKGKYE
-657 EILTEIRKTVTKG
+657 EILTEIRKAVTKG

-676 VQAYLNAIEYKGYYC
+676 VQAYLNAIEHKGYYC
-691 NIQNAMKPLED
+691 NLQNAMKPLED
-702 TIEVTVTATST
+702 TKEVTVTATST
-713 PKRDSIEEF
+713 PKRDSLEEF

-745 KPKSNHQDVEE
+745 NSKSNHQDVEE
-756 SNCYQSEVEKIAM
+756 SNYYQSEEEKIAM

>member
-53 LNMLDGVKQNGWF
+53 LNMLDGVKQKGWF

-173 SNTETYSNS
+173 SNTETYS
-182 NTEIYSKK
+182 KK

-199 NNINKKDNNIMNNL
+199 NNINKKDNNIMDNL

-249 PSIETYKKEIEE
+249 LSIETYKKEIEE
-261 KDNRVKTLQDEI
+261 KDNLIKTLQDEI

-278 EASTLVEKKD
+278 EVSTLVEKKD
-288 IEIENLQ
+288 IEIENL
-295 EENNKLQDK
+295 KT
-304 VNNLQEEN
+304 
-312 NKLQDKVNKL
+312 
-322 QEENNKLQ
+322 
-330 ERLNKVT
+330 RLNNSIEYFKKISQYIPNELRT
-337 VTANGNETNHSSSIV
+337 TNGKETNHSSSTSIES
-352 DKILSHSLD
+352 KIISHSLD
-361 VVTKHPTKDKAWK
+361 VVTKYPTKDKAWK
-374 QEKAL
+374 QEQQEKAL
-379 QETTKQEQS
+379 QEAKQEQS

-396 VVENDSNNDEKNY
+396 VVENNSNNDEKNY

-435 MKTQEDI
+435 MKTQEDFA
-442 CDVVE
+442 DVVKKY
-447 NFYTVHKDVITISDI
+447 YTVHNDVITSSEMKSII
-462 KPFSNEL
+462 NEV

-475 KEEELQQKTN
+475 KEEELTSKVDTN
-485 INEPSSK
+485 ESSSK

-502 NTNSLQQNPSKEE
+502 NTKRLQQNPSKEE

-531 KYNQFQSNK
+531 KSNQFQSNK
-540 ETTPKTENCE
+540 KTTPKSENCE
-550 EKKETTAE
+550 EKEEATTE
-558 PSTANSKNI
+558 PNTANSKNI
-567 EVSKTDTPNDKE
+567 EVSKTDTPNYKE

-601 NQAVSTK
+601 KQAVSTK

-642 QMLESYSALDKVKYE
+642 QMLESYSALDKGKYE
-657 EILTEIRKTVTKG
+657 EILTEIRKAVTKG

-676 VQAYLNAIEYKGYYC
+676 VQAYLNAIEHKGYYC
-691 NIQNAMKPLED
+691 NLQNAMKPLED
-702 TIEVTVTATST
+702 TKEVTVTATST
-713 PKRDSIEEF
+713 PKRDSLEEF

-745 KPKSNHQDVEE
+745 NSKSNHQDVEE
-756 SNCYQSEVEKIAM
+756 SNYYQSEEEKIAM

>member
-173 SNTETYSNS
+173 SNTETYS
-182 NTEIYSKK
+182 KK
-190 ESYTDSNIN
+190 ESYTDSNTD
-199 NNINKKDNNIMNNL
+199 NNINKKDNNIMDNL

-227 INRNNKELTTSILS
+227 INVNNKELTTSILS

-249 PSIETYKKEIEE
+249 LSIETYKKEIEE
-261 KDNRVKTLQDEI
+261 KDNLIKTLKDEI

-278 EASTLVEKKD
+278 EVSTLVEKKD
-288 IEIENLQ
+288 IEIENL
-295 EENNKLQDK
+295 KT
-304 VNNLQEEN
+304 
-312 NKLQDKVNKL
+312 
-322 QEENNKLQ
+322 
-330 ERLNKVT
+330 RLNNSIEYFKKIRQYIPKELRT
-337 VTANGNETNHSSSIV
+337 TNGKETNHSSSTSIES
-352 DKILSHSLD
+352 KIISHSLD
-361 VVTKHPTKDKAWK
+361 VVTKYPTKDKAWK
-374 QEKAL
+374 QEQQEKAL
-379 QETTKQEQS
+379 QEAKQEQS
-388 PKVDTKTT
+388 PNVDTKTT
-396 VVENDSNNDEKNY
+396 VVENNSNNDEKNY

-435 MKTQEDI
+435 MKTQEDFA
-442 CDVVE
+442 DVVKK
-447 NFYTVHKDVITISDI
+447 FYTVHNDVITSSEMKSII
-462 KPFSNEL
+462 NEV

-475 KEEELQQKTN
+475 KEEELTSKVDTN
-485 INEPSSK
+485 ESSNK
-492 SNGEVQVEED
+492 SNGIVQVEED

-567 EVSKTDTPNDKE
+567 EVSKTDTPNYKE

-601 NQAVSTK
+601 KQAVSTK

-621 PLREGEEKRQ
+621 PLREVEEKRQ

-642 QMLESYSALDKVKYE
+642 QMLESYSALDKGKYE
-657 EILTEIRKTVTKG
+657 EILTEIRKAVTKG

-676 VQAYLNAIEYKGYYC
+676 VQAYLNAIEHKGYYC
-691 NIQNAMKPLED
+691 NLQNAMKPLED
-702 TIEVTVTATST
+702 TKEVTITATST
-713 PKRDSIEEF
+713 PKGDSLEEF
-722 IKDKVDNIEKNVKE
+722 LKDKVDNIKKNAE
-736 CGDELPFGN
+736 ENGNELPFGKN
-745 KPKSNHQDVEE
+745 PKSRYQDVDE
-756 SNCYQSEVEKIAM
+756 SNYYQSEEEKVAM
-769 AATCSYDESQ
+769 SATCSYDETQ
-779 DALF
+779 DAVF

>member
-125 GVLPNKSGDSPIVKS
+125 GVLPNKSGESPIVKS

-173 SNTETYSNS
+173 SNTETYS
-182 NTEIYSKK
+182 KK

-199 NNINKKDNNIMNNL
+199 NNINKKDNNIMDNL

-249 PSIETYKKEIEE
+249 LSIETYKKEIEE
-261 KDNRVKTLQDEI
+261 KDNLIKTLQDEI

-278 EASTLVEKKD
+278 EVSTLVEKKD
-288 IEIENLQ
+288 IEIENL
-295 EENNKLQDK
+295 KT
-304 VNNLQEEN
+304 
-312 NKLQDKVNKL
+312 
-322 QEENNKLQ
+322 
-330 ERLNKVT
+330 RLNKSIEYFKKIRQYIPKELRT
-337 VTANGNETNHSSSIV
+337 TNGKETNHSSSTSIES
-352 DKILSHSLD
+352 KIISHSLD
-361 VVTKHPTKDKAWK
+361 VVTKYPTKDKAWK
-374 QEKAL
+374 QEQQEKAL
-379 QETTKQEQS
+379 QEAKQEQS
-388 PKVDTKTT
+388 TNVDTKTT
-396 VVENDSNNDEKNY
+396 VVENNSNNDEKNY

-435 MKTQEDI
+435 MKTQEDFA
-442 CDVVE
+442 DVVKKY
-447 NFYTVHKDVITISDI
+447 YTVHNDVITSSEMKSII
-462 KPFSNEL
+462 NEV

-475 KEEELQQKTN
+475 KEEELTSKVDTN
-485 INEPSSK
+485 ESSSK

-531 KYNQFQSNK
+531 KSNQFQSNK
-540 ETTPKTENCE
+540 ETTQKSENCE
-550 EKKETTAE
+550 EKEEATAE

-601 NQAVSTK
+601 K

-631 FQELVDNTTIN
+631 FQELVSNQTIN
-642 QMLESYSALDKVKYE
+642 ALLEGYSALDKGKYE
-657 EILTEIRKTVTKG
+657 EILTEIRKAVTKG

-676 VQAYLNAIEYKGYYC
+676 VQAYLNAIEHKGYYC
-691 NIQNAMKPLED
+691 NLQNAMKPLED
-702 TIEVTVTATST
+702 TKEVTVTATST
-713 PKRDSIEEF
+713 PKIDSLEEF
-722 IKDKVDNIEKNVKE
+722 IKDKMDNIEKNVKE
-736 CGDELPFGN
+736 CGDGLPFGN

-756 SNCYQSEVEKIAM
+756 SNCYQSKEENMAM

>member
-1 MEEKKQSVQEEQT
+1 
-14 REIFDELRG
+14 
-23 WNDDDFNE
+23 
-31 AFQELEIENCNISTE
+31 
-46 KKKLLVM
+46 M
-53 LNMLDGVKQNGWF
+53 LNMLDGVKQKGWF

-158 NTIENGVPYTETYSN
+158 NTIENGVPYTDTYTEKYSN
-173 SNTETYSNS
+173 SNSET
-182 NTEIYSKK
+182 YSKK
-190 ESYTDSNIN
+190 ESYTDSNTD
-199 NNINKKDNNIMNNL
+199 NNINKKDNNIMDNL

-249 PSIETYKKEIEE
+249 SSIETYKKEI
-261 KDNRVKTLQDEI
+261 KTLKDEI
-273 NKIQD
+273 NKIKD
-278 EASTLVEKKD
+278 EVSTLVEKKD
-288 IEIENLQ
+288 IEIENLKK
-295 EENNKLQDK
+295 ENGT
-304 VNNLQEEN
+304 VTEN
-312 NKLQDKVNKL
+312 CNKLQDKVNKL
-322 QEENNKLQ
+322 QEENSKLQ

-337 VTANGNETNHSSSIV
+337 VTTNGKETSHSPSTSIE

-361 VVTKHPTKDKAWK
+361 VVTKYPTKDKAWK
-374 QEKAL
+374 QEQQKKAL
-379 QETTKQEQS
+379 QEEKQEQS

-396 VVENDSNNDEKNY
+396 VIENNSNNGERNY
-409 VLKKLE
+409 VLKKFE
-415 CEIIKPFKSSIINA
+415 CEIIKPFKSSIVNA
-429 KNYEKL
+429 KSYEEL

-447 NFYTVHKDVITISDI
+447 KFYTVHKDVITISDI

-502 NTNSLQQNPSKEE
+502 NTKESETNSNR
-515 TKETTAVEN
+515 
-524 SSKEDEA
+524 
-531 KYNQFQSNK
+531 FQSNK

-558 PSTANSKNI
+558 PNTANSKNV
-567 EVSKTDTPNDKE
+567 EVPNLDTPNGKE

-587 ELDKTVSS
+587 EFEKETSS

-601 NQAVSTK
+601 KQAVSTK

-631 FQELVDNTTIN
+631 FQELVDNKTLN
-642 QMLESYSALDKVKYE
+642 RLLKDYSEKRNFD
-657 EILTEIRKTVTKG
+657 EILTEIRKAITKG
-670 NYPQRI
+670 NYPKKI
-676 VQAYLNAIEYKGYYC
+676 VNAYIEYAWHTYTFDC
-691 NIQNAMKPLED
+691 ELQDAMKPLED
-702 TIEVTVTATST
+702 TKEEKETTGETTST
-713 PKRDSIEEF
+713 PKGDSLEEF
-722 IKDKVDNIEKNVKE
+722 LKDKVDNIKKNAE
-736 CGDELPFGN
+736 ENGNELPFGKN
-745 KPKSNHQDVEE
+745 PKSRYQDVDE
-756 SNCYQSEVEKIAM
+756 SNCYQSEEEKVAM

-779 DALF
+779 DELF

>member
-53 LNMLDGVKQNGWF
+53 LNMLDGVKQKGWF

-140 GISNSI
+140 GIRNSI

-158 NTIENGVPYTETYSN
+158 NTIENGVPYTDTYTEKYSN
-173 SNTETYSNS
+173 SET
-182 NTEIYSKK
+182 YSKK
-190 ESYTDSNIN
+190 ESYTDSNTD
-199 NNINKKDNNIMNNL
+199 NNINKKDNNIMVNL

-241 LKNGNETN
+241 LKNGKETDS
-249 PSIETYKKEIEE
+249 SIETLKKEIEE
-261 KDNRVKTLQDEI
+261 LKK
-273 NKIQD
+273 
-278 EASTLVEKKD
+278 EKS
-288 IEIENLQ
+288 
-295 EENNKLQDK
+295 
-304 VNNLQEEN
+304 
-312 NKLQDKVNKL
+312 KL
-322 QEENNKLQ
+322 QEENQK
-330 ERLNKVT
+330 LNKDIKNIQEDYTKLIEERTNSKNVNES
-337 VTANGNETNHSSSIV
+337 NGKSDGEVKTPSIE
-352 DKILSHSLD
+352 DKILTYQLNS
-361 VVTKHPTKDKAWK
+361 VTEHPTKDKAWK
-374 QEKAL
+374 QEQQEKAH
-379 QETTKQEQS
+379 QKAKQEQS

-396 VVENDSNNDEKNY
+396 VIENNSNNGERNY
-409 VLKKLE
+409 VLKKLD
-415 CEIIKPFKSSIINA
+415 CEIIKPFKEMIINT
-429 KNYEKL
+429 KDYEKL
-435 MKTQEDI
+435 MKTQENFA
-442 CDVVE
+442 DVVKK
-447 NFYTVHKDVITISDI
+447 FYTVHKDVITSSEMKSIINDI
-462 KPFSNEL
+462 
-469 RTVFQQ
+469 RTIFQQ
-475 KEEELQQKTN
+475 KEDELQQKTN
-485 INEPSSK
+485 TKEPSSK

-531 KYNQFQSNK
+531 KSNRFQSIK

-550 EKKETTAE
+550 EKEEATTE
-558 PSTANSKNI
+558 PNTANSKNV

-601 NQAVSTK
+601 KQAVSTK

-631 FQELVDNTTIN
+631 FQELVDNQTLN
-642 QMLESYSALDKVKYE
+642 RLLKGYSEKRNFD
-657 EILTEIRKTVTKG
+657 EIITEIRKAITKG
-670 NYPQRI
+670 NYPKKI
-676 VQAYLNAIEYKGYYC
+676 VNAYIEYAWHTYTFDC
-691 NIQNAMKPLED
+691 EVQDAMKPLED
-702 TIEVTVTATST
+702 TKEWTETTAETTST
-713 PKRDSIEEF
+713 PKGDSLEEF
-722 IKDKVDNIEKNVKE
+722 LKDKVDNIKKNAE
-736 CGDELPFGN
+736 ENGNELPFGN
-745 KPKSNHQDVEE
+745 NKKSNHQDVDE
-756 SNCYQSEVEKIAM
+756 SNYYQSEDEKVAM
-769 AATCSYDESQ
+769 SATCSYDETQ
-779 DALF
+779 DAVF

>member
-1 MEEKKQSVQEEQT
+1 MEEKKQSVQVEQT

-66 FATNQLLCELSGM
+66 FATNQLLCKLSGM

-125 GVLPNKSGDSPIVKS
+125 GVLPNKSGESPIVKS

-146 SDSYQVQHATFF
+146 SDSYQVKHATFF

-173 SNTETYSNS
+173 SNTETYS
-182 NTEIYSKK
+182 KK

-199 NNINKKDNNIMNNL
+199 NNINKKDNNIMANV

-249 PSIETYKKEIEE
+249 LSIETYKKEIEE
-261 KDNRVKTLQDEI
+261 KDNLIKTLQDEI

-278 EASTLVEKKD
+278 EVSTLVEKKD
-288 IEIENLQ
+288 IEIENL
-295 EENNKLQDK
+295 KT
-304 VNNLQEEN
+304 
-312 NKLQDKVNKL
+312 
-322 QEENNKLQ
+322 
-330 ERLNKVT
+330 RLNKSIEYFKKIRQYIPKELRT
-337 VTANGNETNHSSSIV
+337 TNGKETNHSSSTSIES
-352 DKILSHSLD
+352 KIISNSLD
-361 VVTKHPTKDKAWK
+361 VVTKYPTKDKAWK
-374 QEKAL
+374 QEQQEKAL
-379 QETTKQEQS
+379 QEAKQEQS

-396 VVENDSNNDEKNY
+396 VVENNSNNDEKNY

-435 MKTQEDI
+435 MKTQEDFA
-442 CDVVE
+442 DVVKKY
-447 NFYTVHKDVITISDI
+447 YTVHNDVITSSEMKSII
-462 KPFSNEL
+462 NEV

-475 KEEELQQKTN
+475 KEEELTSKVDTN
-485 INEPSSK
+485 ESSSK
-492 SNGEVQVEED
+492 SNGIVQSEED
-502 NTNSLQQNPSKEE
+502 DTNSLQQNPSKEE

-531 KYNQFQSNK
+531 KSNQFQSNK
-540 ETTPKTENCE
+540 ETTQKSENCE
-550 EKKETTAE
+550 EKKEATTE

-567 EVSKTDTPNDKE
+567 EVSKTDTPNYKE
-579 KTQEELDK
+579 KTKEELDK

-601 NQAVSTK
+601 KQAVSTK

-642 QMLESYSALDKVKYE
+642 QMLESYSALDKGKYE
-657 EILTEIRKTVTKG
+657 EILTEIRKAVTKG

-676 VQAYLNAIEYKGYYC
+676 VQAYLNAIEHKGYYC
-691 NIQNAMKPLED
+691 NLQNAMKPLED
-702 TIEVTVTATST
+702 TKEVTVTATST
-713 PKRDSIEEF
+713 PKIDSLEEF

>member
-53 LNMLDGVKQNGWF
+53 LNMLDGVKQKGWF
-66 FATNQLLCELSGM
+66 FATNQLLCELTGM

-173 SNTETYSNS
+173 SNTE
-182 NTEIYSKK
+182 IYSKK

-249 PSIETYKKEIEE
+249 LSIETYKKEIEE
-261 KDNRVKTLQDEI
+261 KDNLIKTLQYEI

-278 EASTLVEKKD
+278 EVSTLVEKKD
-288 IEIENLQ
+288 IEIENL
-295 EENNKLQDK
+295 KT
-304 VNNLQEEN
+304 
-312 NKLQDKVNKL
+312 
-322 QEENNKLQ
+322 
-330 ERLNKVT
+330 RLNNSIEYFKKIRQYIPKELRT
-337 VTANGNETNHSSSIV
+337 INGKETNHSSSTSIES
-352 DKILSHSLD
+352 KIISHSLD
-361 VVTKHPTKDKAWK
+361 VVTKYPTKDKAWK
-374 QEKAL
+374 QEQQEKAL
-379 QETTKQEQS
+379 QEAKQEQS

-396 VVENDSNNDEKNY
+396 VVENNSNNDEKNY

-435 MKTQEDI
+435 MKTQEDFA
-442 CDVVE
+442 DVVKK
-447 NFYTVHKDVITISDI
+447 FYTVHNDVITSSEMKSII
-462 KPFSNEL
+462 NEV

-475 KEEELQQKTN
+475 KEEELTSKVDTN
-485 INEPSSK
+485 ESSSK
-492 SNGEVQVEED
+492 SNGIVQVEED

-601 NQAVSTK
+601 KQAVSTK

-642 QMLESYSALDKVKYE
+642 QMLESYSALDKGKYE
-657 EILTEIRKTVTKG
+657 EILTEIRKAVTKG

-676 VQAYLNAIEYKGYYC
+676 VQAYLNAIEHKGYYC
-691 NIQNAMKPLED
+691 NLQNAMKPLED
-702 TIEVTVTATST
+702 TKEVTVTATST
-713 PKRDSIEEF
+713 PKRDSLEEF

-745 KPKSNHQDVEE
+745 NSKSNHQDVEE
-756 SNCYQSEVEKIAM
+756 SNYYQSEEEKIAM